1 MSKRSLNKQKV
12 IHSNLLWGRLSGQE
26 DVRQVLP
33 NFKFH
38 SHHFCPFS
46 VKKKISALLLM
57 MLKRPCLQF
66 SSWNSKKKS
75 WSKVPLRVIANNN
88 VPVLSSAKYIWH
100 ALDITCMGE
109 LVLGM
114 GLSYKQTGV
123 LAGHFEK
130 NPGLKDAK
138 VLFCRRGLNLFTPKR
153 YQP

>member
-1 MSKRSLNKQKV
+1 M

-26 DVRQVLP
+26 DIRQVLP

-57 MLKRPCLQF
+57 MLKRPCLQL
-66 SSWNSKKKS
+66 SSWNSEKKS
-75 WSKVPLRVIANNN
+75 SEVPLRVIANNN
-88 VPVLSSAKYIWH
+88 VPVLSSAKYINFDMPLILLIYW
-100 ALDITCMGE
+100 CMGE
-109 LVLGM
+109 LVLGV
-114 GLSYKQTGV
+114 GLPHKRTGV

-138 VLFCRRGLNLFTPKR
+138 VLFCRRGLNFFTPKWH
-153 YQP
+153 